1 MFRMTAVFR
10 SLSAARLLPDTG
22 GAICCAA
29 GKKSHAAG
37 ARSRYGTF
45 LPGVAVILALANKAA
60 AGLTSQ
66 FLLAQVRCGSFR
78 NLERLLARRPEGL
91 FVNPFERGEIGP
103 DLFRAACDMGLEGLV
118 SKHRDA
124 PPTRPHGGG

>member
-1 MFRMTAVFR
+1 MRQANEAVR
-10 SLSAARLLPDTG
+10 K
-22 GAICCAA
+22 I
-29 GKKSHAAG
+29 
-37 ARSRYGTF
+37 
-45 LPGVAVILALANKAA
+45 
-60 AGLTSQ
+60 
-66 FLLAQVRCGSFR
+66 

-91 FVNPFERGEIGP
+91 FVNPFEQGEIGP